1 MTEERR
7 YDIHSRSI
15 DSDDERDEPRQ
26 SLSDMLDKKRKDA
39 LQAEAEAERADQMDA
54 LDERLNRPLT
64 ARDLQHKLGG
74 DAPST
79 IDNFFSDDA
88 ESK

>member
-7 YDIHSRSI
+7 HDKDAEEIEDAAPSKR
-15 DSDDERDEPRQ
+15 E
-26 SLSDMLDKKRKDA
+26 SLSDMLDKKRADA
-39 LQAEAEAERADQMDA
+39 LRAEAEAERADK
-54 LDERLNRPLT
+54 LGEIDERLNRPLT

-79 IDNFFSDDA
+79 IDKFFTESD
-88 ESK
+88 